1 MSEFQF
7 FQILANCWHFW
18 SSKKILAILVCVCVC
33 VCVCVVTL
41 YCVYNLC
48 FLSD

>member
-18 SSKKILAILVCVCVC
+18 SFKKMLAILVC

-48 FLSD
+48 FLSDS